1 MTTKTFEGNF
11 GQNRFYLNEITAD
24 FDSTYTVVLLAHY
37 YEQSELFMAYKLYVT
52 PV

>member
-24 FDSTYTVVLLAHY
+24 FDSANTVFMLAPY
-37 YEQSELFMAYKLYVT
+37 YERSELFMAYNL
-52 PV
+52 